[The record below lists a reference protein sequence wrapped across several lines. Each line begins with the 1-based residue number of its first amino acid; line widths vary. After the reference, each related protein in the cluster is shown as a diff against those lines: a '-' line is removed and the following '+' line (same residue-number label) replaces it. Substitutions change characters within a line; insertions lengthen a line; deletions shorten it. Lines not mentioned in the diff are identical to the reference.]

1 MAISVS
7 KDEKHCIVVSPK
19 LCLEFNHTP
28 SSDPANHVALLTV
41 SNPPASNDFYAF
53 KFTTNRK
60 NGYITRP
67 SIGIL
72 SPGDV
77 QRVSVTLTDKARM
90 AILMEALQQ
99 VNNDQYEDDNKPI
112 QCMDKLR
119 IETHRVSLTLASVF
133 SRDKSSAFG
142 KLNEDER
149 TAALKNVWSGLASEG
164 SRMEQRVLHILH
176 KVYNISGGI
185 DISQR
190 RTSRIGTAQI
200 QGSRGH
206 EEEHPRRKSADSFHS
221 FHNLEEFLDDPS
233 TMAVMGQHEQQRLQS
248 RASSIADSRRTR
260 SPSSSRG
267 STIIGTRRSGKE
279 KTSLE
284 NSDSNLAGT
293 FSNLR
298 QTASAQ
304 NSVDEGGD
312 AKGERNNPSRRGD
325 SNLNKGFSIRRLFN
339 KNAKEENEYSRR
351 ELNNS
356 SDNVH
361 HYTNHKM
368 TTSVPVKPPARGR
381 GRQNESEDNDRGTRS
396 KSSDSLRNFARHFKK
411 SDSRSTDHSDED
423 PNPRGRPQRS
433 RTSVIGRSKSK
444 TRRSKSSDA
453 IHAFLDNSD
462 MDRPMQHE
470 NHNRPTQPKSS
481 RNIQVES
488 ALPAP
493 TNRRP
498 TLTRRDSQD
507 RSFRRSAPNDLT
519 LGMEL
524 NQNQFGRANSYDNL
538 EEFARGLGGE
548 NVNNFD
554 RVYANQRGNS
564 HDNLMAM
571 LDDDDGFYQQN
582 RRGSHHPQTS
592 RRSSI
597 ERPNPRG
604 TSNMRTWTPADNQS
618 LQQQQQQQAQR
629 GKSINREENFIA
641 KIFANR

>member
-1 MAISVS
+1 MAIAVS

-28 SSDPANHVALLTV
+28 SSDPTNHVALLTI

-99 VNNDQYEDDNKPI
+99 VNNDHCEDDSKPI

-119 IETHRVSLTLASVF
+119 IETYRVSLTLASVF

-142 KLNEDER
+142 KLSVEER

-164 SRMEQRVLHILH
+164 SKMEHRVLHILH

-190 RTSRIGTAQI
+190 RTSRISTLQN
-200 QGSRGH
+200 QGNRGH
-206 EEEHPRRKSADSFHS
+206 EEDHPRRKSADSFHS
-221 FHNLEEFLDDPS
+221 FNNLEEFLDDPS
-233 TMAVMGQHEQQRLQS
+233 TVAVMGQHEQQRLQS
-248 RASSIADSRRTR
+248 RSGSISDSRRTR
-260 SPSSSRG
+260 SPASSRG
-267 STIIGTRRSGKE
+267 SNIIGTRRSGKE
-279 KTSLE
+279 KNSLE
-284 NSDSNLAGT
+284 NSDSNLVGA

-312 AKGERNNPSRRGD
+312 IRGDRNNPSRRGD
-325 SNLNKGFSIRRLFN
+325 GNLNKGFSIRRLFN
-339 KNAKEENEYSRR
+339 KNLKEENDIPRKDHV
-351 ELNNS
+351 N

-368 TTSVPVKPPARGR
+368 TKSVPVKPPARGR
-381 GRQNESEDNDRGTRS
+381 GRQNESEDVDTGSRS
-396 KSSDSLRNFARHFKK
+396 KSSDSIRNFARHFKK
-411 SDSRSTDHSDED
+411 SDSRSTEHSDD
-423 PNPRGRPQRS
+423 APNPRGRPQRS
-433 RTSVIGRSKSK
+433 RGSVIGRSKSR
-444 TRRSKSSDA
+444 TRRSRSSDA
-453 IHAFLDNSD
+453 IHAFLDSSD
-462 MDRPMQHE
+462 GDGPIQHD
-470 NHNRPTQPKSS
+470 NHNRPMQPKSS
-481 RNIQVES
+481 RNIQCES
-488 ALPAP
+488 VHP
-493 TNRRP
+493 TSINRR
-498 TLTRRDSQD
+498 TSLTRRDSQE

-519 LGMEL
+519 LGMGL
-524 NQNQFGRANSYDNL
+524 DQKRYGRANSYDNL
-538 EEFARGLGGE
+538 EEFAKGLGGE
-548 NVNNFD
+548 STNNVEQFH
-554 RVYANQRGNS
+554 ANQMGGS

-571 LDDDDGFYQQN
+571 LDHDDGIYQQN
-582 RRGSHHPQTS
+582 RRGSHQPQIS
-592 RRSSI
+592 RRSPV
-597 ERPNPRG
+597 ERPNARG
-604 TSNMRTWTPADNQS
+604 RSNLKASTPADNQF
-618 LQQQQQQQAQR
+618 LQQQEQQQVQR
-629 GKSINREENFIA
+629 GKSLNREESFIA